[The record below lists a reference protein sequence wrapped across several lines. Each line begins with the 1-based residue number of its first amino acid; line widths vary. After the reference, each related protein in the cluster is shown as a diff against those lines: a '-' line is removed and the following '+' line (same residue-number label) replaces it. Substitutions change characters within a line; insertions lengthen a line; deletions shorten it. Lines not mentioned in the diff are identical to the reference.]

1 MPKLQVQCIP
11 VGSFQ
16 SNCYLVENTENGQCL
31 VVDPGAEEGRILA
44 ALEGRHPVAVL
55 LTHGHCDHIGA
66 VDAVCEKYGVPLY
79 VHQADA
85 HRLGDAQENLS
96 IPFGFEVVVHTRP
109 SVLLQGGENLEL
121 AGIPLQVLHT
131 PGHSEGSVCYLL
143 PEGQGILTG
152 DTLFAHGYG
161 RTDFPDGSFMK
172 LKQSLRTLFHLHP
185 QMTVYPGH
193 DETGVV
199 GTDVEAAQ

>member
-1 MPKLQVQCIP
+1 MPRVSLRCLS

-16 SNCYLVENTENGQCL
+16 SNCYLVENRENGQCV
-31 VVDPGAEEGRILA
+31 VVDPGAEDTRILS
-44 ALEGRHPVAVL
+44 ALTNANPAAVL

-66 VDAVCEKYGVPLY
+66 VDAVCGKYHIPLY
-79 VHQADA
+79 VHKADA
-85 HRLGDAQENLS
+85 ARLADPEANLS
-96 IPFGFEVVVHTRP
+96 HPFGFEVAVHTRP
-109 SVLLQGGENLEL
+109 SVLLEGGETLTL
-121 AGIPLQVLHT
+121 AGIPIQVLHT

-161 RTDFPDGSFMK
+161 RTDFPDGSFLK
-172 LKQSLRTLFHLHP
+172 LKESLRTLFHLHP
-185 QMTVYPGH
+185 KMTTYPGH

-199 GTDVEAAQ
+199 GTDGEGA